1 MSLDAF
7 VVDGGDRE
15 RLAQKFPPKFPDF
28 IGHHIT
34 HRFGIRPNDSYG
46 EQMVVHLVGYAC
58 NDTGLEAF
66 VVSVNGNTTRPDGK
80 TYHLTWS
87 LDRTKGFKPVDSG
100 DLVRGKWQ
108 SIDPPIPIITTYQH
122 L

>member
-15 RLAQKFPPKFPDF
+15 RLAHKFPPKFPDF

-34 HRFGIRPNDSYG
+34 HRFGIRPNGNYG

-58 NDTGLEAF
+58 NDIGLEAF
-66 VVSVNGNTTRPDGK
+66 VVAVNGNTTRPDGK

-100 DLVRGKWQ
+100 GLVEGKWQ
-108 SIDPPIPIITTYQH
+108 PIDPPLPIVTLYQH